1 MSHKILVASRSM
13 LTVKYTKP
21 GFGKVT
27 DAVKLLI
34 AADKKRGL
42 NTSLIFLDD
51 PVAMRRHK
59 GKAVTDPKS
68 SQQHK
73 EAIDAIYKSLQP
85 EYIVILDA
93 PDIIPHVSMQNPT
106 PDDDDPDVPSDLPYA
121 CDAPFSRD
129 PRKFLSVTRVVGRIP
144 GIMGADR
151 PTFLTDMLKA
161 SASFNPRPRKDY
173 LSYFAISAEVWRK
186 STAKSIDQIFGK
198 ESNNK
203 IFTSPPTGNAAAS
216 RNLSPLMHF
225 INCHG
230 DTNSPSFFGQRG
242 KKFPTALT
250 SDGVGN
256 NASSKTVI
264 AAECCFGAQLYD
276 PDDAKGKPPIA
287 ISYFKRGAAG
297 FFGSTN
303 TAYGEADRMGAADI
317 ITQYFLINVLAG
329 ASLGRACLR
338 ARQRFVDTEDL
349 DIFNL
354 KTLAQFVLLGDPSL
368 HPCEEDPD
376 EAAIKK
382 LADPS
387 EARRIRRMELTAL
400 GKSAGESSA
409 FGGKKDRNPSGKL
422 AIRAKS
428 IARKLGVKPQKIESF
443 DVSGGPLYRNSM
455 RSHEFRPRMVVVSEK
470 SRSTVRPVDASEP
483 DRCIPDIKAVVIHT
497 HGGGVARVAH
507 YLSR

>member
-1 MSHKILVASRSM
+1 MSEKILIASRSM
-13 LTVKYTKP
+13 LIAKYTKP
-21 GFGKVT
+21 GFDKVAA
-27 DAVKLLI
+27 AVKVLI

-59 GKAVTDPKS
+59 GSAVTDPKS
-68 SQQHK
+68 GQQHK
-73 EAIDAIYKSLQP
+73 EAIDAICKSLQP
-85 EYIVILDA
+85 QYLVILDA

-129 PRKFLSVTRVVGRIP
+129 PRKFLSITRVVGRIP

-161 SASFNPRPRKDY
+161 AASFNPRPRKDY
-173 LSYFAISAEVWRK
+173 LSYFAISAEVWQK
-186 STAKSIDQIFGK
+186 STAKSLDEIFGK
-198 ESNNK
+198 ESDSK
-203 IFTSPPTGNAAAS
+203 ILVSPPTVNSGAN
-216 RNLSPLMHF
+216 RHLSPLMHF

-230 DTNSPSFFGQRG
+230 DTISPNFFGQRG
-242 KKFPTALT
+242 EKFPIALT

-256 NASSKTVI
+256 NASSKTVV
-264 AAECCFGAQLYD
+264 AAECCYGAELYD
-276 PDDAKGKPPIA
+276 PKREKDEKPPIA
-287 ISYFKRGAAG
+287 ISYFSRGAVG

-303 TAYGEADRMGAADI
+303 TAYGEATRMGAADI
-317 ITQYFLINVLAG
+317 LTQYFLIQVLGG

-338 ARQRFVDTEDL
+338 ARQKFVDTEDL

-354 KTLAQFVLLGDPSL
+354 KTIAQFILLGDPSL
-368 HPCEEDPD
+368 QPCLEDPD
-376 EAAIKK
+376 EAAIEK

-387 EARRIRRMELTAL
+387 AARRIRRMELSAL

-409 FGGKKDRNPSGKL
+409 FGGKKERNPAKKL
-422 AIRAKS
+422 ATRAKS
-428 IARKLGVKPQKIESF
+428 IARKLGVKPHKIESF

-455 RSHEFRPRMVVVSEK
+455 RSHQFRPRMVVVSEK
-470 SRSTVRPVDASEP
+470 SKPIQRTTGEHKRPI
-483 DRCIPDIKAVVIHT
+483 RDIKAVVIHT
-497 HGGGVARVAH
+497 HNGGVARIAH